1 MEIFMFFFLS
11 FMENY
16 KKNNVSVTVSDAI
29 RAFNGHKLDYLVLKF
44 SHFLLSHLSLPLS
57 TALFRPL
64 SSLPC
69 QSQWIRSLLVSNRH
83 RPSHSLSERTESKVV
98 LHTNEPE
105 RWVRDRG
112 AINKNNRE
120 RQPPGNPSLYCLGR
134 MHEKK
139 FKKKR
144 KDKITKKKQNKKY
157 AIPYI
162 DENYIGTATLECL
175 LSSRAFTRKIV
186 RLRK

>member
-1 MEIFMFFFLS
+1 M
-11 FMENY
+11 
-16 KKNNVSVTVSDAI
+16 
-29 RAFNGHKLDYLVLKF
+29 
-44 SHFLLSHLSLPLS
+44 
-57 TALFRPL
+57 
-64 SSLPC
+64 
-69 QSQWIRSLLVSNRH
+69 SNRH

-144 KDKITKKKQNKKY
+144 KDKITKKNKTK
-157 AIPYI
+157 
-162 DENYIGTATLECL
+162 NTLFL
-175 LSSRAFTRKIV
+175 TSTKITSGRQPWNASYLPAPSRGK
-186 RLRK
+186 